1 MSDINNCQYCGR
13 SYDYWDSNKAGTD
26 YAGRFC
32 SPKCNYEALR
42 TGSFKP
48 SSSSSSR
55 SSGGAGGCALIFGI
69 IGSVFVLS
77 LLMGVIQFLGF
88 VFNHPDSNMDVKKRS
103 QSSNQGYKASCGDN
117 DPNGSSLSWYP
128 VFVNKADQNTL
139 NYIRQNYCGDA
150 FIKYRESAN
159 RESIQVASFLDYSK
173 ADDFAKSMIRD
184 SQINSGEVG
193 EATQN

>member
-1 MSDINNCQYCGR
+1 MEDGKTWKCECKWCQRTYYTWSPEQVLALNFG
-13 SYDYWDSNKAGTD
+13 SYDY
-26 YAGRFC
+26 C
-32 SPKCNYEALR
+32 STRCKTEAEQYR
-42 TGSFKP
+42 ESKK
-48 SSSSSSR
+48 SQS
-55 SSGGAGGCALIFGI
+55 I
-69 IGSVFVLS
+69 IGSVFVLG

-88 VFNHPDSNMDVKKRS
+88 VFNHPDSNMDVKRQS
-103 QSSNQGYKASCGDN
+103 QSSNQGYKTSCGDN
-117 DPNGSSLSWYP
+117 DPNGSSLSWYS
-128 VFVNKADQNTL
+128 VFVNKTDQNTL

-193 EATQN
+193 EATQD